1 MRAQDILPD
10 NTNQVQI
17 NDVAVR
23 KGTVG
28 AFLINSRLW
37 LKPGASAEERAAA
50 EQDIIDALPA
60 LVALG
65 LFDFL
70 SIRNPQLREFIATHL

>member
-10 NTNQVQI
+10 NINQVEV

-23 KGTVG
+23 KGTVD
-28 AFLINSRLW
+28 AFLINARLW
-37 LKPGASAEERAAA
+37 LKPGATAEEREVT
-50 EQDIIDALPA
+50 EQDILDALPA

-70 SIRNPQLREFIATHL
+70 SIRDPKLREFVAMHL

>member
-1 MRAQDILPD
+1 
-10 NTNQVQI
+10 
-17 NDVAVR
+17 VR

-28 AFLINSRLW
+28 AFLINARLW
-37 LKPGASAEERAAA
+37 LKPGATAEERELT
-50 EQDIIDALPA
+50 EQDILDALPA

-70 SIRNPQLREFIATHL
+70 SIRDPKLREFVAMHL